1 MTTEGQGT
9 VDERLAREAEE
20 RRRAEAAV
28 RFLADAGATL
38 AESLD
43 YEATVARA
51 VRLVVPFLAD
61 WCTLDLLDERGMMRR
76 VAAVHRDPSIER
88 ILHEVRERQ
97 KSWGSPETT
106 AQVLAGGKPLVFPQ
120 VTDEILA
127 RYVQDPE
134 VRALVKK
141 LGIQSGMAVPLI
153 AHGRTIGGMTLTSNT
168 PGRVYGP
175 ADLLVAEELCRR
187 AAVAIDNARLYR
199 EAQEAVRLRDEFLAV
214 ASHELKAPLAPIQV
228 MVEQLEH
235 ELRVGRPEATTAT
248 VQVMRRQIHRLVRLV
263 EQLLDVA
270 EMSAGHL
277 TLHPTLVDLVAV
289 VRDVEELL
297 ADDLAR
303 AQCPLRLTAP
313 AQLDGRWDRP
323 RIEQVIASLIGN
335 ALKFGPR
342 HPIEV
347 TVEEAGELARLIVRD
362 HGMGISPDRLPNV
375 FDRFERGVS
384 ARSYGGLGLG
394 LFVVKQVVEAHG
406 GWVRV
411 ESTPGVG
418 SVFTV
423 ELPK

>member
-1 MTTEGQGT
+1 
-9 VDERLAREAEE
+9 
-20 RRRAEAAV
+20 
-28 RFLADAGATL
+28 
-38 AESLD
+38 
-43 YEATVARA
+43 
-51 VRLVVPFLAD
+51 
-61 WCTLDLLDERGMMRR
+61 MRR
-76 VAAVHRDPSIER
+76 VAAVHRDPTIEQ

-106 AQVLAGGKPLVFPQ
+106 AQVLASGKPLIFPQ

-141 LGIQSGMAVPLI
+141 LGIQSGMALPLI
-153 AHGRTIGGMTLTSNT
+153 ARGRPIGGMTLTSNT

-187 AAVAIDNARLYR
+187 AAMAIDNARLYH
-199 EAQEAVRLRDEFLAV
+199 EAQEAVRLRDEFLTV
-214 ASHELKAPLAPIQV
+214 ASHELKGPLAPIQV
-228 MVEQLEH
+228 MIEELDR
-235 ELRVGRPEATTAT
+235 ELRVGRPEATAAT
-248 VQVMRRQIHRLVRLV
+248 VQVLRRQIHRLVRLI

-270 EMSAGHL
+270 EMQAGRVAL
-277 TLHPTLVDLVAV
+277 QPTPVDLVAV
-289 VRDVEELL
+289 VKDVQELL
-297 ADDLAR
+297 ADDLSR
-303 AQCPLRLTAP
+303 AQCPLQLKAP
-313 AQLDGRWDRP
+313 LHLNGRWDRA

-347 TVEEAGELARLIVRD
+347 TVEEAAAVALVIVRD
-362 HGMGISPDRLPNV
+362 HGTGISPDRLSNV

-406 GWVRV
+406 GTVRV
-411 ESTPGVG
+411 ASTPGVG